1 MSQKNDEIILA
12 FNAGI
17 FDTIDTF
24 NGESLKTLA
33 KNTVLMNRDFLEGTD
48 EYRQA
53 ITYPVLCKVVQGEL
67 RVALY
72 RRPSKNSA
80 LPGRFSVGFGG
91 HVEIIDTDLTEQQL
105 VGNVHG
111 VSEIIAAATR
121 RELEEET
128 GLSIV
133 SDYNTLRNTVALI
146 IHNGDDIGRR
156 HVGFLSVFVLD
167 SDMRQELLEDGL
179 MLVGLLG
186 KAEIEKFFNDNPGY
200 ELEEWSRL
208 ALGYVFS
215 EQTSLLPIVTVSYN

>member
-1 MSQKNDEIILA
+1 MSQKKEEIILA
-12 FNAGI
+12 FNAEV

-24 NGESLKTLA
+24 NSDALKTLA
-33 KNTVLMNRDFLEGTD
+33 ENSVLMNRDFLEGSD
-48 EYRQA
+48 AYRQA
-53 ITYPVLCKVVQGEL
+53 ITYPVLCKVVHGEL

-105 VGNVHG
+105 IGNVRG
-111 VSEIIAAATR
+111 VSEIIDAATR

-133 SDYNTLRNTVALI
+133 GDYSTSRNTVALI
-146 IHNGDDIGRR
+146 IHNGDVIGRR

-167 SDMRQELLEDGL
+167 SDMRQEKLEEGL
-179 MLVGLLG
+179 TLVGLLS
-186 KAEIEKFFNDNPGY
+186 KTEIEKFFKYNPSY
-200 ELEEWSRL
+200 VLEEWSRL

-215 EQTSLLPIVTVSYN
+215 EMTTTTPIVTVTYN

>member
-1 MSQKNDEIILA
+1 MSQKKDEIILA

-33 KNTVLMNRDFLEGTD
+33 KNTVLMNRDFLEGSD

-91 HVEIIDTDLTEQQL
+91 HVEITDTDLTEQQL

-111 VSEIIAAATR
+111 VGEIIAVATR

-133 SDYNTLRNTVALI
+133 GDYNTLRNTVALI

-179 MLVGLLG
+179 MLVGLLS
-186 KAEIEKFFNDNPGY
+186 KAEIEKFFNDNPAY
-200 ELEEWSRL
+200 VLEEWSRL

-215 EQTSLLPIVTVSYN
+215 EQTSLLPIVTVNYS

>member
-48 EYRQA
+48 DYRQA

-186 KAEIEKFFNDNPGY
+186 KAEIEKFFNDNPDY
-200 ELEEWSRL
+200 VLEEWSRL

>member
-1 MSQKNDEIILA
+1 MSQKKDEIILA

-33 KNTVLMNRDFLEGTD
+33 KNTVLMNRDFLEGSD

-91 HVEIIDTDLTEQQL
+91 HVEITDTELTEQQL
-105 VGNVHG
+105 VGNVQG
-111 VSEIIAAATR
+111 VSEIIAVATR

-133 SDYNTLRNTVALI
+133 GDYNTLRNTVALI

-179 MLVGLLG
+179 LLVGLLS

-200 ELEEWSRL
+200 VLEEWSRL

-215 EQTSLLPIVTVSYN
+215 EQTSLLPIVTVNYS

>member
-1 MSQKNDEIILA
+1 MAQKKDEIILA

-17 FDTIDTF
+17 FDNIDTF

-33 KNTVLMNRDFLEGTD
+33 KNAVLMNRDFLEGSD

-91 HVEIIDTDLTEQQL
+91 HVEITDTDLTEQQL

-200 ELEEWSRL
+200 VLEEWSRL

-215 EQTSLLPIVTVSYN
+215 EQTNLLPIVTVNYS

>member
-1 MSQKNDEIILA
+1 MSQKKDEIILA

-33 KNTVLMNRDFLEGTD
+33 KNTVLMNRDFLEGSD

-91 HVEIIDTDLTEQQL
+91 HVEITDTDLTEQQL
-105 VGNVHG
+105 VGNVQG
-111 VSEIIAAATR
+111 VSEIIAVATR

-133 SDYNTLRNTVALI
+133 GDYNTLRNTVALI

-179 MLVGLLG
+179 LLVGLLS

-200 ELEEWSRL
+200 VLEEWSRL

-215 EQTSLLPIVTVSYN
+215 EQTSLLPIVTVNYS